1 MPKLVC
7 VTCHCELKPETSGTT
22 VIETANFGVY
32 KVWNADTWKCPGC
45 GVEIVA
51 GFAKLPLREDHFE
64 ADFPEW
70 LERVKSTARRIEYD
84 NEYPSG
90 KDHD

>member
-7 VTCHCELKPETSGTT
+7 VTCHTELKPETNET
-22 VIETANFGVY
+22 VVVETASFGVY

-51 GFAKLPLREDHFE
+51 GFADKPMRQDHY
-64 ADFPEW
+64 ADDFQEW
-70 LERVKSTARRIEYD
+70 LDKVLASARRIEYD
-84 NEYPSG
+84 NEKPS
-90 KDHD
+90 

>member
-7 VTCHCELKPETSGTT
+7 VTCQTELKPETNDTV
-22 VIETANFGVY
+22 VIETASFGPY

-51 GFAKLPLREDHFE
+51 GFPEMPLRQDHYSD
-64 ADFPEW
+64 DFPEW
-70 LERVKSTARRIEYD
+70 LDNVKTKATRVEYD
-84 NEYPSG
+84 HERPTP
-90 KDHD
+90 KRR